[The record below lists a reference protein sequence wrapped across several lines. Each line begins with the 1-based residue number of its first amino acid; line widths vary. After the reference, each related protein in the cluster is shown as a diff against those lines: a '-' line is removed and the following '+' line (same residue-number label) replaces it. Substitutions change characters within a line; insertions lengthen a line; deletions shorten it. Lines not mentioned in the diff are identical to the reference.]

1 MTKDIRGLS
10 NFRNKKELTQKEMAE
25 KLGVSVSFYSKIE
38 QGRKNTSFNFI
49 KKFKEV
55 FPDADI
61 DKLFFKQA
69 S

>member
-1 MTKDIRGLS
+1 MPTKKLS
-10 NFRNKKELTQKEMAE
+10 DFRNEKDLTQEEISK
-25 KLGVSVSFYSKIE
+25 KLGISKSFYSKIE
-38 QGRKNTSFNFI
+38 YGDRNASHNFI

-61 DKLFFKQA
+61 DELFFRRV